1 VTGLGLPFSRGRQ
14 FILQLT
20 AGYGNFNRVVFRCG
34 FERLYPK
41 A

>member
-20 AGYGNFNRVVFRCG
+20 GW
-34 FERLYPK
+34 ERLEITRVDTVPQ